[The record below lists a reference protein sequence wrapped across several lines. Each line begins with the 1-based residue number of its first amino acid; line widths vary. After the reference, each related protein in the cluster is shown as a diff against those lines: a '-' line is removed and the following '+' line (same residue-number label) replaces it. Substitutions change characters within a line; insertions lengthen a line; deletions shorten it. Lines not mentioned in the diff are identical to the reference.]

1 MANSSSTLAT
11 TLSSSEQKDLI
22 EFNTTHLP
30 IKLTSTNYPAWYK
43 QVHSLLITRD
53 LVGYVDGTTTCPA
66 ATTGSGDSAVA
77 NPAYS
82 KCIRQD
88 KLLYLALLG
97 SCDFE
102 ACAVMVSADTSHEAW
117 VALRRAFANR
127 SRSRIL
133 SLRERLSSISK
144 VKSSVSTYLQS
155 IRNIAD
161 ELALIGH
168 PIDDLDKVIHAL
180 NGLGPDFREFTT
192 AVRTRD
198 SPIDFNELYD
208 KLVDFEMYR
217 QREEHLSPN
226 TPVTANHV

>member
-1 MANSSSTLAT
+1 LPLLLL
-11 TLSSSEQKDLI
+11 LSHPLNKKDLI

-53 LVGYVDGTTTCPA
+53 RVGYVDGTTPFPA
-66 ATTGSGDSAVA
+66 ATVGSGDSATA

-82 KCIRQD
+82 KWIRQD
-88 KLLYLALLG
+88 KLLYLAQPG
-97 SCDFE
+97 SCDSE
-102 ACAVMVSADTSHEAW
+102 ACAVKDSADTSHEAW
-117 VALRRAFANR
+117 VALSRAFANR
-127 SRSRIL
+127 SRSRIM

-144 VKSSVSTYLQS
+144 GNTTVSTYLQP

-168 PIDDLDKVIHAL
+168 PIDDLEKVIHVL
-180 NGLGPDFREFTT
+180 KGLGPDFREFTT

-198 SPIDFNELYD
+198 SPI
-208 KLVDFEMYR
+208 
-217 QREEHLSPN
+217 
-226 TPVTANHV
+226 